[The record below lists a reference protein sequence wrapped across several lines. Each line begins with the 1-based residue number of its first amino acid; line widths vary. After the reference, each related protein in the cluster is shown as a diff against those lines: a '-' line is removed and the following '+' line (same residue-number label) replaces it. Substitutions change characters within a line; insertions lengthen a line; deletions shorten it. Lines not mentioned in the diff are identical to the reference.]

1 MFRSTVALLL
11 GAGCL
16 LLCTPAP
23 AQTTGRLEG
32 TRFAPAP
39 TLDPNSVSSTPYYS
53 VYAYA
58 INGYTPE
65 YYASFARGDLPTYM
79 TSINYPWI
87 YGAYGYMYA
96 PGRFT
101 YGAGQASFTTGP
113 TIYGVFSTP
122 SAMTGV
128 RYVPDTAA
136 APVVT
141 TAAVDVRLPADAE
154 LRFDGVR
161 VGQTGTLRRFMTPA
175 LVPGTD
181 YAYDVAA
188 SWNEG
193 GREVT
198 RNRRVNLRAGDRV
211 TVDLTTEAPAPTTT
225 ELRTGPAQPA
235 RP

>member
-1 MFRSTVALLL
+1 MLRPRFATLLA
-11 GAGCL
+11 AGWL
-16 LLCTPAP
+16 LAGTPAP

-32 TRFAPAP
+32 TRFAPSP
-39 TLDPNSVSSTPYYS
+39 TLSPNSVSASPYYS

-65 YYASFARGDLPTYM
+65 YYSSYARGDLPTYM

-101 YGAGQASFTTGP
+101 YGAQQASFTTGP
-113 TIYGVFSTP
+113 TIYGVFTTP

-128 RYVPDTAA
+128 RYVADTAA
-136 APVVT
+136 TPVVT
-141 TAAVDVRLPADAE
+141 TAGVDVRLPAEAE

-161 VGQTGTLRRFMTPA
+161 VGQTGSLRRFVTPA
-175 LVPGTD
+175 LVPGTE
-181 YAYDVAA
+181 YAYDIAA
-188 SWNEG
+188 TWNEG
-193 GREVT
+193 GRDVT
-198 RNRRVNLRAGDRV
+198 RNRRVTLRAGDRL
-211 TVDLTTEAPAPTTT
+211 TVDLTTEEAAPGTT
-225 ELRTGPAQPA
+225 ELRTGPA